1 MAFVSVPAINI
12 GDEIKVDT
20 LNTFISEIQAVP
32 GNINEENVR
41 DEGIDRRNL
50 AASAIQQFED
60 TGVYIYRSSDDH
72 EVTGSGTLF
81 KTVQHSTNGH
91 PIEVGTI
98 SCENGDFILI
108 SCSFSFRAGTNT
120 GLASSQNQG
129 GYEVHFRLVFDDLVA
144 GIALQ
149 PMAGTERRFNN
160 FMSMHTRLSSPK
172 HAFTRYSCT
181 IVAALQADTT
191 TGGTTAGT
199 NAIAVGLQARD
210 RLSNNAS
217 LDGFAIV
224 EEVQLFARVIRR

>member
-12 GDEIKVDT
+12 GDEIKVDA
-20 LNTFISEIQAVP
+20 LNTFVSEIQAVP
-32 GNINEENVR
+32 GNINEENIR

-50 AASAIQQFED
+50 AASSIQKFED

-81 KTVQHSTNGH
+81 QTVQHSTNGH

-129 GYEVHFRLVFDDLVA
+129 GYEVHFRLVFDDLSA

-160 FMSMHTRLSSPK
+160 FMSMHERLGTGTEK

-191 TGGTTAGT
+191 TAGT
-199 NAIAVGLQARD
+199 NQIAVGLQARD
-210 RLSNNAS
+210 RLSNNTS
-217 LDGFAIV
+217 LNGFAIV